1 MVRTI
6 QLDDAGTVH
15 DFHEFRGIGS
25 EVIFAR
31 KNQPEGFLRS
41 PGQSDRVRNN
51 AAIKIHIRLGDRGD
65 VGKFHAYLLPDWVTD
80 GNLKR
85 IAAG

>member
-25 EVIFAR
+25 EVIFAG

-41 PGQSDRVRNN
+41 PGQLDCVRNN
-51 AAIKIHIRLGDRGD
+51 AAIKINIRLGDRGD
-65 VGKFHAYLLPDWVTD
+65 VWEFHNYLLPEWVMD
-80 GNLKR
+80 GNIKR
-85 IAAG
+85 LAAG